1 MVQGIHPCNR
11 KKLQMNDIMKHSF
24 QVHTLRFSNLFCN
37 MSLWQRGLMHF
48 LMFFASL
55 FFGRSCFERR
65 KRVTEEE
72 EQADPMLNPDAPW
85 NYSRSP
91 IHQCNRFV
99 LKFNK
104 GCMLRY
110 CHPPP
115 KTKKLTGTDT
125 YNKSVYSNHMSFESV
140 TAFDQEKF

>member
-1 MVQGIHPCNR
+1 MGFDALLPDV
-11 KKLQMNDIMKHSF
+11 
-24 QVHTLRFSNLFCN
+24 FCFPF
-37 MSLWQRGLMHF
+37 LWV
-48 LMFFASL
+48 
-55 FFGRSCFERR
+55 SCFERR

-99 LKFNK
+99 LNFNK

-115 KTKKLTGTDT
+115 QKKNKTTKLTLD
-125 YNKSVYSNHMSFESV
+125 SWL
-140 TAFDQEKF
+140 QQI

>member
-1 MVQGIHPCNR
+1 M
-11 KKLQMNDIMKHSF
+11 
-24 QVHTLRFSNLFCN
+24 T
-37 MSLWQRGLMHF
+37 
-48 LMFFASL
+48 
-55 FFGRSCFERR
+55 EE
-65 KRVTEEE
+65 EEE

-99 LKFNK
+99 LNFNK

-125 YNKSVYSNHMSFESV
+125 YNKSVYSNHMSFEGRD
-140 TAFDQEKF
+140 F

>member
-1 MVQGIHPCNR
+1 
-11 KKLQMNDIMKHSF
+11 MNHAMKHSF

-37 MSLWQRGLMHF
+37 MSLWQWGLMHF
-48 LMFFASL
+48 FQMFFASL
-55 FFGRSCFERR
+55 FFGWSCFERR
-65 KRVTEEE
+65 KRVTEEEE

-99 LKFNK
+99 LNFNK

-115 KTKKLTGTDT
+115 QKKKQNNKAYFGLLASTDM
-125 YNKSVYSNHMSFESV
+125 KR
-140 TAFDQEKF
+140 D